1 MKINE
6 YQQIVNNVVDIE
18 IDTETIAA
26 SRKSSL
32 ELRERQNE
40 LIRLRR
46 QINKDIKSLQ
56 IYYLKQRGEIGRK
69 YDDRQKPSQTE
80 KLFNRSKSKNR
91 VQKMKKLD
99 NEKNRVI
106 GEYKDMQFVIEDL
119 IHQIDDIQGSLQG
132 NIKSIF
138 EGNMNY

>member
-26 SRKSSL
+26 SRRSSL
-32 ELRERQNE
+32 ELKERQNE

-69 YDDRQKPSQTE
+69 YDDKQKLSQTE